1 MNPTVEPAAAPAV
14 PLAPPHLRT
23 TRGVRLVRAT
33 ADLWRVVD
41 TSGRV
46 IGHLQLVPHP
56 LGRRCRA
63 RRYHAPTSRFRDVG
77 DFWSADDA
85 VAALR
90 AA

>member
-1 MNPTVEPAAAPAV
+1 MNPSAAAAPPVV
-14 PLAPPHLRT
+14 PLAAPRLRT
-23 TRGVRLVRAT
+23 TRGTRLLRAT

-41 TSGRV
+41 ASGHV
-46 IGHLQLVPHP
+46 IGHLQLIPHP
-56 LGRRCRA
+56 LGWRCRA

-90 AA
+90 AG